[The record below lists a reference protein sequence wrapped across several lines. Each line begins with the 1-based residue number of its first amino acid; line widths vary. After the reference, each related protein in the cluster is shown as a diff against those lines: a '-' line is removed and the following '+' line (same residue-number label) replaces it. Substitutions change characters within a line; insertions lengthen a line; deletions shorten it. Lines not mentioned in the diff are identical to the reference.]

1 MNPLLDVL
9 ATAGGS
15 IGLAAFF
22 LWLLT
27 TAARQE
33 SDGPHPHVTA
43 GDRRP
48 LGLEIGRTGRKGGR
62 AHG

>member
-15 IGLAAFF
+15 IVLAAFF
-22 LWLLT
+22 LWLLAT
-27 TAARQE
+27 VAHQE
-33 SDGPHPHVTA
+33 SA
-43 GDRRP
+43 GDRR
-48 LGLEIGRTGRKGGR
+48 GLELGVDRTRRDGGR

>member
-15 IGLAAFF
+15 IVLAVFF

-33 SDGPHPHVTA
+33 TDGHSSPRDHQ
-43 GDRRP
+43 P
-48 LGLEIGRTGRKGGR
+48 LGFGMDRLGRKGRR